1 MKALSL
7 RRFLLSTLAL
17 AALSLAPLNS
27 AQAADKSGPKLGIQ
41 SWSCRNMSFDQLVD
55 FAVKH
60 EIKYLQM
67 IGKHIDPNGTKE
79 DWAKKKAVL
88 DSKGLVC
95 YTFGVAGTS
104 LKKEE
109 NRKLFEMAKFLDCKL
124 IVVEP
129 RDMAIWDNLEELVKE
144 YDIKLAIHNHGKGS
158 VYGDPATV
166 KKILDARDHR
176 IGVCMDVG
184 WVTAA
189 GFDAAEIFK
198 GYNGRVY
205 DMHLKDKKIEKVG
218 DKEVYIDVEVGTGD
232 ANYKGLFAELK
243 KAKWNGVMAIETDNK
258 SFAEEPTKFVEG
270 AAKFFKAN
278 VK

>member
-7 RRFLLSTLAL
+7 RRFLLSTLAV

-60 EIKYLQM
+60 DIKYLQM
-67 IGKHIDPNGTKE
+67 ISKHIDPNGTKE
-79 DWAKKKAVL
+79 EWAKKKAVL

-104 LKKEE
+104 MKKEE
-109 NRKLFEMAKFLDCKL
+109 NRKLFEMAKFLGCKV

-129 RDMAIWDNLEELVKE
+129 KDQAIWDNLEELVKE

-158 VYGDPATV
+158 VYGDPETV
-166 KKILDARDHR
+166 KKVLNSRDKR
-176 IGVCMDVG
+176 IGACMDVG

-189 GFDAAEIFK
+189 GYDAAEIFK

-205 DMHLKDKKIEKVG
+205 DMHLKDKTIEKVDG
-218 DKEVYIDVEVGTGD
+218 KEVYLDVEVGTGA

-243 KAKWNGVMAIETDNK
+243 KAKWDGVMAIETDNK

>member
-7 RRFLLSTLAL
+7 RHFLLSTLAV
-17 AALSLAPLNS
+17 AALSLAPIHS
-27 AQAADKSGPKLGIQ
+27 TQAADKSGPKLGIQ

-60 EIKYLQM
+60 DIKYLQM
-67 IGKHIDPNGTKE
+67 ISKHIDPNGTKE

-88 DSKGLVC
+88 DSKGLIC

-104 LKKEE
+104 MKKEE
-109 NRKLFEMAKFLDCKL
+109 NRKLFEMAKFLDCKV

-158 VYGDPATV
+158 VYGDPETV
-166 KKILDARDHR
+166 KKVLNSRDQR
-176 IGVCMDVG
+176 IGACMDVG

-189 GFDAAEIFK
+189 GYDAAEIFK

-205 DMHLKDKKIEKVG
+205 DMHLKDKKIEKVDG
-218 DKEVYIDVEVGTGD
+218 KEVYLDVEVGTGD

-270 AAKFFKAN
+270 AGKFFKAN